1 MPEFTQENDS
11 RLAPMAVT
19 FVFHGLLIL
28 FLFLFSIHVPNP
40 PFPPDPGGDQGLEV
54 SLGTDVEGSGD
65 NPTPP
70 TASAGKVQSN
80 PSPASPED
88 NNVVISDVEE
98 TATIKRSEKKVNK
111 KHAEKVVEVVKPPS
125 PQPSSDLMK
134 AMANWDNNSKKV
146 SGGHGIGEKAG
157 NEGDP
162 NGNPNA
168 KGSGVPGDGMGGNG
182 PGGTGGPGPGGPG
195 SGTGA
200 HLKNRH
206 LVVPATLVSN
216 QQEEGVVVVVINVD
230 KDGNVTEAHARAK
243 GSTTTNALLWS
254 TARQAALN
262 AKFDKNPDGISD
274 QQGIYIFNFSF
285 K

>member
-1 MPEFTQENDS
+1 
-11 RLAPMAVT
+11 
-19 FVFHGLLIL
+19 L
-28 FLFLFSIHVPNP
+28 FLFYIRVPNP
-40 PFPPDPGGDQGLEV
+40 PFPPDSGGAQGLEV
-54 SLGTDVEGSGD
+54 SLGTDNEGSGD
-65 NPTPP
+65 NPAAL
-70 TASAGKVQSN
+70 TASVNKVQN
-80 PSPASPED
+80 TPAPSAPDD
-88 NNVVISDVEE
+88 NHVVTSDVEE
-98 TATIKRSEKKVNK
+98 TANLKHTEKKVNK
-111 KHAEKVVEVVKPPS
+111 KHAEKVIEVVKPPA

-134 AMANWDNNSKKV
+134 AMASWDNNSKKV
-146 SGGHGIGEKAG
+146 SGGHGSGEKAG
-157 NEGDP
+157 NQGDP

-168 KGSGVPGDGMGGNG
+168 KGSGIPGDGMGGTG
-182 PGGTGGPGPGGPG
+182 PGGLGGPGPGGPG

-206 LVVPATLVSN
+206 LVVPATLISN
-216 QQEEGVVVVVINVD
+216 QQEEGVVVVVITVD

-262 AKFDKNPDGISD
+262 AKFDKNPDGVSD